1 MGLAGIGLAIA
12 VGAWIEA
19 IILLVIL
26 RSRTQELRLGPVGL
40 VGIRSLAATI
50 AAAAVTFAIAGGLG
64 LIGPDTPSRLEIV
77 IRMCVAG
84 GIGLA
89 VYLGLAAALRIPEL
103 PSIVGVMADLLRRPR
118 RA

>member
-1 MGLAGIGLAIA
+1 
-12 VGAWIEA
+12 
-19 IILLVIL
+19 
-26 RSRTQELRLGPVGL
+26 
-40 VGIRSLAATI
+40 
-50 AAAAVTFAIAGGLG
+50 
-64 LIGPDTPSRLEIV
+64 
-77 IRMCVAG
+77 MCVAG